1 MLQVVQSLGTGTTEV
16 LEVPDPTIRPGA
28 LRIATAASLV
38 SAGTERMLVEFGRS
52 NLLEKARQQPE
63 KVRMVL
69 ERMRTDGL
77 LTTID
82 AVRSKLDQ
90 PIAVGYCN
98 VGRVIDVG
106 RGVQGFA
113 VGDLVVSNG
122 PHAEIVRV
130 PANLCARVP
139 EGVDEQS
146 ASFAVA
152 ASIALQ
158 GIRLAA
164 PTIGET
170 FAVIGL
176 GLLGQLAVQLLRANG
191 CSVLGIDLD
200 GERLRLAA
208 TLGATAAGADT
219 DPVGFAMAATRGRGV
234 DGVIITAAT
243 PSNEPIRNAAS
254 MSRKRGRLVLVGV
267 TGLDLLRSDF
277 YEKELSFQ
285 VSCSYGPGRY
295 DPEYEEKGNDYPFGL
310 VRWTA
315 QRNFEACLGLLAADR
330 LKVAPLITHRFAIGE
345 ASRAYDLLLQD
356 RSALGIV
363 LQYDSNA
370 TAARAASQ
378 PVRSVRMRAPQAV
391 AAAPAVPV
399 VAFIGAGNY
408 ASRILLPAFAEAQV
422 DLHTLVNTGSVL
434 GPHSARKFGFRCA
447 STDLDAVLATSEVD
461 TVVIATRHDSHGR
474 LAARALQ
481 AGKNVFVEKPL
492 ALTAEELQEIDAVL
506 QQRQRIGAASR
517 LMVGFNRRFA
527 PTVAALKQA
536 VQARG
541 SPPAFIYT
549 VNAGAVP
556 VGHWTLDSESGGGRL
571 VGEACHFVDL
581 LRYLAA
587 APIEEC
593 CVYALD
599 RDDLQGT
606 FSIGLRFANG
616 AMGTI
621 HYLANG
627 HPAFPKERL
636 EVFCGGSVLQLDNF
650 RTLRGYGTSG
660 RRGWGFQR
668 QDKGHR
674 QCVRAFVGTIRD
686 GTPAPIAVDEI
697 LEVGRVVVELGAL
710 WRTRDSKWLRL
721 C

>member
-16 LEVPDPTIRPGA
+16 LEVPDPVLRPGT
-28 LRIATAASLV
+28 LLIATAASLV

-69 ERMRTDGL
+69 ERVRTDGL
-77 LTTID
+77 STTLE

-98 VGRVIDVG
+98 VGRVIGVG
-106 RGVQGFA
+106 AGVQGFA
-113 VGDLVVSNG
+113 VGDVVVSNG

-139 EGVDEQS
+139 EGVDGQS
-146 ASFAVA
+146 AAFAVA

-191 CSVLGIDLD
+191 CTVLGIDLD
-200 GERLRLAA
+200 EARLRLAA
-208 TLGATAAGADT
+208 TSGATVAGADT
-219 DPVGFAMAATRGRGV
+219 DPVGFAMSATRGRGV
-234 DGVIITAAT
+234 DGVIVTAAT
-243 PSNEPIRNAAS
+243 PSNEPIRNAAT

-315 QRNFEACLGLLAADR
+315 QRNFEACLGLLATAQ
-330 LKVAPLITHRFAIGE
+330 LQVAPLITHRFQIAE
-345 ASRAYDLLLQD
+345 AARAYDLLLQD

-363 LQYDSNA
+363 LQYDCSA
-370 TAARAASQ
+370 TAARAASN
-378 PVRSVRMRAPQAV
+378 PVRSVRMSRTDTVAPTTDR
-391 AAAPAVPV
+391 PV
-399 VAFIGAGNY
+399 VALVGAGNY
-408 ASRILLPAFAEAQV
+408 ASRVLAPALADAQV

-434 GPHSARKFGFRCA
+434 GSHSARKFGFRFA
-447 STDLDAVLATSEVD
+447 STDLDSVLDGDDVD
-461 TVVIATRHDSHGR
+461 TIVIATRHDSHGR
-474 LAARALQ
+474 LVARALQ

-492 ALTAEELQEIDAVL
+492 ALTMEEVQQIAAVVHERESAGGDA
-506 QQRQRIGAASR
+506 R

-527 PTVAALKQA
+527 PTVAQLQRAI
-536 VQARG
+536 QARG

-556 VGHWTLDSESGGGRL
+556 AGHWTLDAGSGGGRL
-571 VGEACHFVDL
+571 IGEACHFVDL

-587 APIEEC
+587 APIAEC

-599 RDDLQGT
+599 RDDVQGT
-606 FSIGLRFANG
+606 FSIGLRFVNG
-616 AMGTI
+616 AMGTV

-627 HPAFPKERL
+627 HPGFPKERL
-636 EVFCGGSVLQLDNF
+636 EVFCGGSILQLDNF
-650 RTLRGYGTSG
+650 RRLRGFGTSAP
-660 RRGWGFQR
+660 RGWALR
-668 QDKGHR
+668 SQDKGHR
-674 QCVRAFVGTIRD
+674 HCVRAFVDSIRR
-686 GTPAPIAVDEI
+686 GTPMPIPAGEI
-697 LEVGRVVVELGAL
+697 LEVSRAVVELGTAWL
-710 WRTRDSKWLRL
+710 ARDSQWLRI

>member
-16 LEVPDPTIRPGA
+16 LEVPDPAVRSGA
-28 LRIATAASLV
+28 LLIATAASLV

-69 ERMRTDGL
+69 DRVRTDGL

-98 VGRVIDVG
+98 VGRVIEVG
-106 RGVQGFA
+106 HGVQGFVA
-113 VGDLVVSNG
+113 GDLVVSNG

-139 EGVDEQS
+139 QGVDEQ
-146 ASFAVA
+146 AAAFTVA
-152 ASIALQ
+152 ASVALQ

-191 CSVLGIDLD
+191 CSVIGIDLD
-200 GERLRLAA
+200 EGRLRLAA
-208 TLGATAAGADT
+208 TLGATVAGPDT
-219 DPVGFAMAATRGRGV
+219 DPVGFAMAATHGRGV
-234 DGVIITAAT
+234 DGVIIAAAT
-243 PSNEPIRNAAS
+243 ASNDPVRNAAT

-267 TGLDLLRSDF
+267 TGLDLVRSDF

-295 DPEYEEKGNDYPFGL
+295 DPQYEEKGNDYPFGL

-315 QRNFEACLGLLAADR
+315 QRNFEACLDLLACDR
-330 LKVAPLITHRFAIGE
+330 LKVAPLITHRFDIEQA
-345 ASRAYDLLLQD
+345 AQAYELLLQD

-363 LQYDSNA
+363 LQYGGSNA
-370 TAARAASQ
+370 APGSR
-378 PVRSVRMRAPQAV
+378 PVRSVQMRQEV
-391 AAAPAVPV
+391 AAAAGTARPV
-399 VAFIGAGNY
+399 VAFVGVGNY
-408 ASRILLPAFAEAQV
+408 ASRILVPAFAEAQV
-422 DLHTLVNTGSVL
+422 DLHTLVNTGSVQ
-434 GPHSARKFGFRCA
+434 GPHNARKFGFRCA
-447 STDLDAVLATSEVD
+447 STDLDAVLASREID
-461 TVVIATRHDSHGR
+461 TLVIATRHDSHGA
-474 LAARALQ
+474 LAAQALR

-492 ALTAEELQEIDAVL
+492 ALTVEDLQQIAAVL
-506 QQRQRIGAASR
+506 QQQQRSGAAPR

-527 PTVAALKQA
+527 PTVARLKRA
-536 VQARG
+536 IQARG
-541 SPPAFIYT
+541 AAPAFIYT
-549 VNAGAVP
+549 VNAGALP
-556 VGHWTLDSESGGGRL
+556 PEHWTLDSAAGGGRL
-571 VGEACHFVDL
+571 IGEACHFVDL

-587 APIEEC
+587 ARIEEC

-616 AMGTI
+616 AMGTV

-627 HPAFPKERL
+627 HPTFPKERL
-636 EVFCGGSVLQLDNF
+636 EVFCGGAVLQLENF
-650 RTLRGYGTSG
+650 RGLRSYGSG
-660 RRGWGFQR
+660 ATRSWGLLR
-668 QDKGHR
+668 QDKGQR
-674 QCVRAFVGTIRD
+674 QCVRAFVDAIRG
-686 GTPAPIAVDEI
+686 GTPAPIPAEEI
-697 LEVGRVVVELGAL
+697 LEVSHVVVELGNL
-710 WRTRDSKWLRL
+710 WRVRDSKWLQV

>member
-16 LEVPDPTIRPGA
+16 LEVPDPTSRPGA
-28 LRIATAASLV
+28 LLIATAASLV

-69 ERMRTDGL
+69 DRMRTDGL
-77 LTTID
+77 LTTVD

-139 EGVDEQS
+139 EGVDEQ
-146 ASFAVA
+146 AAAFAVA

-164 PTIGET
+164 PTLGET

-176 GLLGQLAVQLLRANG
+176 GLLGQLAVQVLRANG
-191 CSVLGIDLD
+191 CTVLGIDLD
-200 GERLRLAA
+200 EERLRLAA
-208 TLGATAAGADT
+208 TLGANVAGPGT
-219 DPVGFAMAATRGRGV
+219 DPVGFAMTATRGRGV
-234 DGVIITAAT
+234 DGVIVAAAT
-243 PSNEPIRNAAS
+243 PSNGPIRSAAT

-330 LKVAPLITHRFAIGE
+330 LKVASLITHRFAIGQ
-345 ASRAYDLLLQD
+345 AAQAYDLLLQD

-363 LQYDSNA
+363 LQYDSQT
-370 TAARAASQ
+370 TAARAVSR
-378 PVRSVRMRAPQAV
+378 PVRSVRMRRPE
-391 AAAPAVPV
+391 AAGATTASPV
-399 VAFIGAGNY
+399 VAFVGAGNY
-408 ASRILLPAFAEAQV
+408 ASRILVPAFAEAQV

-434 GPHSARKFGFRCA
+434 GPHSARKFGFRFA
-447 STDLDAVLATSEVD
+447 STDLDAVLTASDVD

-474 LAARALQ
+474 LAARALE

-492 ALTAEELQEIDAVL
+492 ALTAEELQHIDAVVR
-506 QQRQRIGAASR
+506 QQQQAGAASR

-527 PTVAALKQA
+527 PTVGLLKRAL
-536 VQARG
+536 QARG

-556 VGHWTLDSESGGGRL
+556 AGHWTLDSDSGGGRL
-571 VGEACHFVDL
+571 IGEACHFVDL

-616 AMGTI
+616 AMGTV

-650 RTLRGYGTSG
+650 RALRGFGTRG
-660 RRGWGFQR
+660 RRGWGMQR

-674 QCVRAFVGTIRD
+674 QCVGAFVDAIRL
-686 GTPAPIAVDEI
+686 GAPSPISVEEI
-697 LEVGRVVVELGAL
+697 LEVSRVVVELGNL
-710 WRTRDSKWLRL
+710 WRARDSKWLQV